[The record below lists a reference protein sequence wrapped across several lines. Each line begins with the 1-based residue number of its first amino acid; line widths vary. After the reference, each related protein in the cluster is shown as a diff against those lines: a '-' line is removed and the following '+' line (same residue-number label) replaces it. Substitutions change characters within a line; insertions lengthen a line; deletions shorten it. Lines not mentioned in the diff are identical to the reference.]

1 MNVIQSL
8 VVQNYEPGKVQVLQ
22 LPKGDQRVGC
32 VHPARSDVH
41 SRQKR
46 SEAAQ
51 GLAVY
56 PGSHHQ
62 TRLWRHLKETSSYR
76 DLLKRQAEM
85 DEPFLRPINHSQGEV
100 GSNLA
105 ELLANPVRH
114 HLRLGVI
121 QHDTLFVIQ

>member
-22 LPKGDQRVGC
+22 LPKGNQRVGC
-32 VHPARSDVH
+32 VHPARSEVH
-41 SRQKR
+41 SRQQP

-51 GLAVY
+51 RLAVY

-62 TRLWRHLKETSSYR
+62 TRLWRHLKATSSYR
-76 DLLKRQAEM
+76 DLLKFQAEM
-85 DEPFLRPINHSQGEV
+85 DQPFLLPVNYSQVEV

-105 ELLANPVRH
+105 DLVANRSEEHTSELQSPMYLVCR
-114 HLRLGVI
+114 
-121 QHDTLFVIQ
+121 